1 MIARASSLVA
11 TAALAVAVL
20 AGCVPAATFTV
31 PAATIAETA
40 EGALEQQVGSRPDLD
55 CGTEDVEVRKGAVVD
70 CVLTDPATG
79 DRFTAPVTIESVDGT
94 EYSIGVQ
101 VAEEP
106 IKD

>member
-1 MIARASSLVA
+1 MLARAASLAV
-11 TAALAVAVL
+11 TAALAAVLL
-20 AGCVPAATFTV
+20 AGCVPTATFTV
-31 PAATIAETA
+31 PATTIAETA
-40 EGALEQQVGSRPDLD
+40 EGALEQQVGSRPDVD

-79 DRFTAPVTIESVDGT
+79 DRFEAPVTIESVDGT

-106 IKD
+106 LKD